1 MSRTESPPLS
11 FILAKSNLRFARLAN
26 IEDILEHDP
35 SVRFAAIIGPDGK
48 ILKGGMR
55 GQTKSLEPA
64 SKAEQLYLQWTT
76 MHRSGSDWDRYLGR
90 RRYILDKRERVNIYT
105 FNIDN
110 DHILLVSTDP
120 FGTSDL
126 GEKILDILSEAPVAK
141 HGGRSGST

>member
-1 MSRTESPPLS
+1 MP
-11 FILAKSNLRFARLAN
+11 N
-26 IEDILEHDP
+26 IEDVLRHDP

-55 GQTKSLEPA
+55 DQTKSLEPA

-76 MHRSGSDWDRYLGR
+76 MHRSGSDWNRYLGR

-110 DHILLVSTDP
+110 EHVLLVSTDP
-120 FGTSDL
+120 FGNTDL
-126 GEKILDILSEAPVAK
+126 GEKILDLLSEAPLQRNSDGKRSNGSSPPSAK
-141 HGGRSGST
+141 E